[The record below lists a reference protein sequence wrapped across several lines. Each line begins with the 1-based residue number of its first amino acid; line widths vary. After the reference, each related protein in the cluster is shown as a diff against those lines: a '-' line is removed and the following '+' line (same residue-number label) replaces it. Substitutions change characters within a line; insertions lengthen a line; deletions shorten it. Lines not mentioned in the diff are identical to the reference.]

1 MTSTSCVCLP
11 LYNVSLIVFLNC
23 KSLGIKVSAKWINVN
38 VEDKKRWRTLL
49 KIKCFKRLSSDAIE
63 EHFWFHKEPFSQRF
77 FKEHLSYL
85 FIKFLLWN
93 SKILQML
100 KVLYGIVPLI
110 FKSEIERSEPSERQ
124 DVKRWDKK
132 QQKRGD
138 KDRTWDKKQDVK
150 KGSKK
155 MRPVD
160 NR

>member
-1 MTSTSCVCLP
+1 
-11 LYNVSLIVFLNC
+11 
-23 KSLGIKVSAKWINVN
+23 
-38 VEDKKRWRTLL
+38 
-49 KIKCFKRLSSDAIE
+49 
-63 EHFWFHKEPFSQRF
+63 
-77 FKEHLSYL
+77 
-85 FIKFLLWN
+85 
-93 SKILQML
+93 ML

-110 FKSEIERSEPSERQ
+110 FKSEREISEPSERQ

-138 KDRTWDKKQDVK
+138 EDRTWDKKLDVK